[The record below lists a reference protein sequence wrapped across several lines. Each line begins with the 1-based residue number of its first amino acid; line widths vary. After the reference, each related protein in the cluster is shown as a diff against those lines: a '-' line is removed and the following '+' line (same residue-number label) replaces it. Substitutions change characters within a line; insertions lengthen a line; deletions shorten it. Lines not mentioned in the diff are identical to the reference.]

1 MVNRRYS
8 IVASLVFVLVSG
20 CSSNSTEL
28 AQINQCQEN
37 KQLPEC
43 LSEEQKQRLGFECK
57 NITVTG
63 SRLPVKQCTTAAQ
76 RAAANAAAKDMVNR
90 MQAQGQPQKGN

>member
-1 MVNRRYS
+1 MQLTYLNL
-8 IVASLVFVLVSG
+8 IFISLLLAG
-20 CSSNSTEL
+20 CSSNNAEL
-28 AQINQCQEN
+28 AQINECQDNKTLPQC
-37 KQLPEC
+37 LT
-43 LSEEQKQRLGFECK
+43 EEQKQRIGFECR

-63 SRLPVKQCTTAAQ
+63 SRLPVRQCTTAAQ

>member
-1 MVNRRYS
+1 MKN
-8 IVASLVFVLVSG
+8 ILSLVCSAILVTTLAG
-20 CSSNSTEL
+20 CSSNSAEL
-28 AQINQCQEN
+28 AKINECQDN
-37 KQLPEC
+37 KTLPQC
-43 LSEEQKQRLGFECK
+43 LSEEQKQRLGFQCK

-63 SRLPVKQCTTAAQ
+63 SRLPVRQCTTAAQ